1 MNRRILSRAKS
12 RLNLIDAIILKI
24 ITGIEAKRGKIGAQL
39 VELHLNRVYI
49 PRRAVYL
56 DAIAEN
62 PELRLGILIIC
73 GVNRPFW
80 AKIGL

>member
-1 MNRRILSRAKS
+1 MS
-12 RLNLIDAIILKI
+12 KI
-24 ITGIEAKRGKIGAQL
+24 IEKRELIVLEYAQKK
-39 VELHLNRVYI
+39 LNRSLF